1 MADTIRT
8 FNHATAIMTGAS
20 SGIGR
25 AMSLELARRGAHMVL
40 ADRQIELAE
49 QLADEIVASGGKAYA
64 RALDVRDYPSVAALV
79 DEAVALTGRIDY
91 LFNNAGIGIA
101 GLVSDHSLDDW
112 NVTFDVNVGGVIN
125 GIQACYSKMIE
136 QGFGHIVNTAS
147 VAGLIPAASHISY
160 SASKF
165 AVAGLS
171 QALRV
176 EAEFHGV
183 RVSAL
188 CPGAIDTPI
197 LTGGVYGKLPEGISR
212 ERAAQYWK
220 PLRPMNADVFARQ
233 AIDRVA
239 RNQPIIIVP
248 GWWRAAAWLYRLSW
262 RTWYRWS
269 MNDLDRARKI
279 LSQSLK

>member
-1 MADTIRT
+1 
-8 FNHATAIMTGAS
+8 MTGAS

-136 QGFGHIVNTAS
+136 QGIGHIVTTAS
-147 VAGLIPAASHISY
+147 VDRLIQAPIHIS
-160 SASKF
+160 
-165 AVAGLS
+165 
-171 QALRV
+171 
-176 EAEFHGV
+176 
-183 RVSAL
+183 
-188 CPGAIDTPI
+188 
-197 LTGGVYGKLPEGISR
+197 
-212 ERAAQYWK
+212 
-220 PLRPMNADVFARQ
+220 
-233 AIDRVA
+233 
-239 RNQPIIIVP
+239 
-248 GWWRAAAWLYRLSW
+248 
-262 RTWYRWS
+262 
-269 MNDLDRARKI
+269 
-279 LSQSLK
+279 